1 MQKVYILHVPY
12 DRLDTILDGKF
23 KPNAFNA
30 SWFQGKFLFLNA
42 SLLFF
47 VCKIM
52 SCSLYFDVF
61 QLEEEDNVGKYL
73 QIQQWN
79 EHNVVLEN

>member
-47 VCKIM
+47 FCKIM

-73 QIQQWN
+73 QI
-79 EHNVVLEN
+79 

>member
-1 MQKVYILHVPY
+1 
-12 DRLDTILDGKF
+12 
-23 KPNAFNA
+23 
-30 SWFQGKFLFLNA
+30 
-42 SLLFF
+42 
-47 VCKIM
+47 M

-79 EHNVVLEN
+79 EHNVLLEN